1 MAVETE
7 TWVSK
12 EAFVS
17 THEIL
22 EAICQRFE
30 ILKTKHIS
38 ALPLRAHGMCE
49 REGSALLTW
58 PRVSEIQ
65 LETYK

>member
-12 EAFVS
+12 EPFVS

-22 EAICQRFE
+22 KAICQRLE
-30 ILKTKHIS
+30 ILKTKPIS
-38 ALPLRAHGMCE
+38 ALPLRAHGTCE
-49 REGSALLTW
+49 REGSALVTW
-58 PRVSEIQ
+58 HRVSEIQ
-65 LETYK
+65 L